1 MVKSERGS
9 GGMPRAAV
17 IALGV
22 SVVLAAFAGP
32 VILIVAVAAVLL
44 IGGFGILL
52 LPLVLFLVII
62 QGLPLAGIEDLGNA
76 DFDDLTQAERSC
88 EETEALLVE
97 SNPDSQADRAER
109 IVNGD
114 GKGQLERVTRGSPS
128 GSACTVPND
137 MLEDMDEAGS
147 VCDVI
152 GPVTIAAQ
160 IMYESQFRT
169 DFVGP
174 NGARGVSQ
182 VPTEAFE
189 RLAEEGADP
198 LDADVSIDVQGR
210 YLCELAG
217 QVQDLVGTGQAAG
230 SVLDMTLAAYDVG
243 IDAVREAKGVPASED
258 AQSYVVGV
266 RLWFAPMEG
275 VGPPPRKIPLQNGMV
290 DTGPGIPA
298 PPAQEAAPANSPAV

>member
-152 GPVTIAAQ
+152 GP
-160 IMYESQFRT
+160 
-169 DFVGP
+169 
-174 NGARGVSQ
+174 
-182 VPTEAFE
+182 
-189 RLAEEGADP
+189 
-198 LDADVSIDVQGR
+198 
-210 YLCELAG
+210 
-217 QVQDLVGTGQAAG
+217 
-230 SVLDMTLAAYDVG
+230 
-243 IDAVREAKGVPASED
+243 
-258 AQSYVVGV
+258 
-266 RLWFAPMEG
+266 
-275 VGPPPRKIPLQNGMV
+275 
-290 DTGPGIPA
+290 
-298 PPAQEAAPANSPAV
+298 